1 VSRTDPALDAALHA
15 GWTSACG
22 LYEHLLRGGQ
32 LAALPPTG
40 LRLGQNEVIFG
51 DAVLGYARFYGTTA
65 QYREN
70 SSFWFGSPAFV
81 LAGMAGDAIGN
92 ASARKRAAAMAAA
105 QWRDQAQVRMVLTN
119 QRLLGDYQGNLLSFW
134 HNGVVELSADLAHW
148 SFLLRFQEGHPLML
162 HGPAAPWFAVAVAW
176 LVFGPQGMQIPALA
190 PMAAAIAQ
198 RTRAITGE
206 VVPEAPSPR

>member
-1 VSRTDPALDAALHA
+1 VSRTDPALDAALRA

-40 LRLGQNEVIFG
+40 LRLGQNEMIFG
-51 DAVLGYARFYGTTA
+51 DAVLGYARYYGATA
-65 QYREN
+65 QYRESN
-70 SSFWFGSPAFV
+70 SFWFGSPAFV

-105 QWRDQAQVRMVLTN
+105 QWRDQAQVRMVLSN

-134 HNGVVELSADLAHW
+134 HNGVVELSADLPHW
-148 SFLLRFQEGHPLML
+148 SFLLRYQEGHPLML
-162 HGPAAPWFAVAVAW
+162 YGPAAPWFAVAVAW
-176 LVFGPQGMQIPALA
+176 LVFGPQGMHIPALA

-198 RTRAITGE
+198 RSRAITGE
-206 VVPEAPSPR
+206 VVPEGS